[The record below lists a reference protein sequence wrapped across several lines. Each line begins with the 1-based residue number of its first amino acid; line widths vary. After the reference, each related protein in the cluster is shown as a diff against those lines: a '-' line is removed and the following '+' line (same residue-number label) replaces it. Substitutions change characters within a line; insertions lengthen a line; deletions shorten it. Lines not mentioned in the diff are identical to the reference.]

1 MEELRDRVRD
11 LKMGLENRLDT
22 AIGSLSGGQRQAL
35 TLLMATWLKPRLL
48 LLDEHTAALDPKS
61 ADQVIALTD
70 QIIHRENLTTLMV
83 THSMQQAVNLGD
95 RIVMMHKG
103 RVLHDFDAREKRRLR
118 TDDLLAI
125 FENIRRRELLDEGA
139 AEMLRQQYV

>member
-1 MEELRDRVRD
+1 
-11 LKMGLENRLDT
+11 
-22 AIGSLSGGQRQAL
+22 
-35 TLLMATWLKPRLL
+35 
-48 LLDEHTAALDPKS
+48 
-61 ADQVIALTD
+61 
-70 QIIHRENLTTLMV
+70 
-83 THSMQQAVNLGD
+83 MQQAVNLGD

>member
-1 MEELRDRVRD
+1 
-11 LKMGLENRLDT
+11 
-22 AIGSLSGGQRQAL
+22 
-35 TLLMATWLKPRLL
+35 
-48 LLDEHTAALDPKS
+48 
-61 ADQVIALTD
+61 
-70 QIIHRENLTTLMV
+70 
-83 THSMQQAVNLGD
+83 
-95 RIVMMHKG
+95 MMHKG